1 MNMSLSKK
9 SPEAFRTISE
19 AAEEIG
25 VPAHVLRFWES
36 KFPQISPLKR
46 AGGRRFYRPQDL
58 QLLRGVKRLLYEDGF
73 TIKGARKFIKDNGVA
88 TVIDLGAGAAGKGPL
103 AVDAADRETPERP
116 RPARPRPADAPQRQ
130 LADIIDELEG
140 ARAKLKS
147 VLEP

>member
-1 MNMSLSKK
+1 MSVSKK
-9 SPEAFRTISE
+9 SPDAFRTISE
-19 AAEEIG
+19 AADELD

-88 TVIDLGAGAAGKGPL
+88 SVVELGASPAATIEPL
-103 AVDAADRETPERP
+103 AVDAADRETPVAGQP
-116 RPARPRPADAPQRQ
+116 GPHRPANAPKRPIRE
-130 LADIIDELEG
+130 IIDDLED
-140 ARAKLKS
+140 ARAKLK
-147 VLEP
+147 VALEP

>member
-1 MNMSLSKK
+1 MSVSKK

-19 AAEEIG
+19 AADELG

-88 TVIDLGAGAAGKGPL
+88 AVMDMGAGAVDLGP
-103 AVDAADRETPERP
+103 AAIDAADQETP
-116 RPARPRPADAPQRQ
+116 DAVAQPNRWSAVGSLQP
-130 LADIIDELEG
+130 G
-140 ARAKLKS
+140 A
-147 VLEP
+147 

>member
-1 MNMSLSKK
+1 MSLTKK
-9 SPEAFRTISE
+9 SPDAFRTISE

-58 QLLRGVKRLLYEDGF
+58 QLVRGIKRLLYEDGF

-88 TVIDLGAGAAGKGPL
+88 AVLELGHVDPGPS
-103 AVDAADRETPERP
+103 AIDAADREQPSAPKPAAP
-116 RPARPRPADAPQRQ
+116 RPSDGSQRQ
-130 LADIIDELEG
+130 LSDIISDLEG
-140 ARAKLKS
+140 ARAKLKAALDPQ
-147 VLEP
+147 V